1 MKKIFFIAAA
11 ALLTATIAKA
21 DPSEKLLNSF
31 KQTFPAAKNV
41 KWNDSENGYMVSFM
55 QTGTLTKIKYDKDGN
70 FVNSLRYYQEKDL
83 PVKVLMSIRKKY
95 DGKNVYG
102 VTEFTN
108 TEGIIYQITLSDNKK
123 WFIVNSSTD
132 GDLVLK
138 DSYLKS
144 E

>member
-1 MKKIFFIAAA
+1 MKKIFFIATA
-11 ALLTATIAKA
+11 ALLAVNIAKA

-31 KQTFPAAKNV
+31 RQTFPDARAV
-41 KWNDSENGYMVSFM
+41 KWNESETGYLVSFT
-55 QTGTLTKIKYDKDGN
+55 QTGTLTKIKYDKDGS

-83 PVKVLMSIRKKY
+83 PIKVLMAIKKKY
-95 DGKNVYG
+95 DGKQVFG

-108 TEGIIYQITLSDNKK
+108 TDGVTYQVTLNDDKK
-123 WFIVNSSTD
+123 WYIVNATTE
-132 GDLVLK
+132 GDLILK

>member
-11 ALLTATIAKA
+11 AMLTATIAKA

-41 KWNDSENGYMVSFM
+41 KWNDNESGYMVSFT

-95 DGKNVYG
+95 TGKNVFG
-102 VTEFTN
+102 VTEFTSN
-108 TEGIIYQITLSDNKK
+108 EGVIYQVTLNDDKK
-123 WFIVNSSTD
+123 WYIVNSSTD

>member
-41 KWNDSENGYMVSFM
+41 KWNDSESGYMVSFV

-83 PVKVLMSIRKKY
+83 PVKILMSLRKKY
-95 DGKNVYG
+95 SNKNVFG

-108 TEGIIYQITLSDNKK
+108 AEGITYQVTLNDDKK
-123 WFIVNSSTD
+123 WYIVNASTD
-132 GDLVLK
+132 GDLTLK

>member
-11 ALLTATIAKA
+11 ALFTATIAKA

-31 KQTFPAAKNV
+31 KSTFPAAKNV
-41 KWNDSENGYMVSFM
+41 KWNDSESGYMVSFV
-55 QTGTLTKIKYDKDGN
+55 QTGTLTKIKYDKEGN

-83 PVKVLMSIRKKY
+83 PVKILMTLRKKY
-95 DGKNVYG
+95 NGKNVFG

-108 TEGIIYQITLSDNKK
+108 AEGIIYQVTLNDDKK
-123 WFIVNSSTD
+123 WYIVNASTD
-132 GDLVLK
+132 GDLTLK